1 MNFTQ
6 CDNNNDHN
14 FSASDRDMMAKHK
27 DYSKS
32 SKGESEDVTTVA
44 GANRAALHR
53 HGLYNP
59 KGWITHGLTSLM
71 QLPNATPTAVLRWT
85 TPEGPMPHILHLPS
99 RDHDRHIKIYVWIP
113 PTGLG
118 SFSGTQRPCLID
130 FHGGGF
136 IMGGPLEQAP
146 WCAALARA
154 GIIAITVHYR
164 LGPTWE
170 FPAALLDAEDVINA
184 VLDAEC
190 NTESGK
196 FIRREILR
204 LSNGQTEFD
213 ESRIGISGFS
223 SGGNIA
229 LNMLLSIPAHLNTS
243 KAGGSILNEED
254 QDSTDEGESDG
265 DWPSP
270 FLNAQSPLRTIPAL
284 LFFPSLDARQAP
296 FDRKRPEGMA
306 PQGEV
311 SKWIGK
317 TLLNAYLP
325 QEFVSHLRASPGL
338 APIGLPGGLEEEVN
352 VRKLAAKQHGLATD
366 SDENAL
372 KPTNTS
378 SSTQKRTSAA
388 VKHATLDCMHL
399 ASRALLILPKIDTLS
414 EQSEVWVEALDAA
427 NKLSVSPEKD
437 GSMIG
442 KPLLL
447 KGKQDSMGHVRVHR
461 IEKMTHGFTTF
472 PDSFIDEKT
481 RAAKKLV
488 MDQALDYVIE
498 MFKL

>member
-1 MNFTQ
+1 
-6 CDNNNDHN
+6 
-14 FSASDRDMMAKHK
+14 MAKHK
-27 DYSKS
+27 DHTEPG
-32 SKGESEDVTTVA
+32 KGESERQDITTVA
-44 GANRAALHR
+44 GANRAALHKQ
-53 HGLYNP
+53 GLYKP

-71 QLPNATPTAVLRWT
+71 QLPNATPLAVLRWT
-85 TPEGPMPHILHLPS
+85 TPEGPMPHILNLPS
-99 RDHDRHIKIYVWIP
+99 RDEGRHIKIYVWIP
-113 PTGLG
+113 PPGSG
-118 SFSGTQRPCLID
+118 SFTGTRRPCLVD

-136 IMGGPLEQAP
+136 TMGGPLEQAP

-154 GIIAITVHYR
+154 GIIAISVHYR

-184 VLDAEC
+184 ILDVEG
-190 NTESGK
+190 NTEPGK
-196 FIRREILR
+196 FIRREVLR
-204 LSNGQTEFD
+204 CSKGRTEFD
-213 ESRIGISGFS
+213 ESKVGISGFS

-243 KAGGSILNEED
+243 KA
-254 QDSTDEGESDG
+254 DEGGNDG

-325 QEFVSHLRASPGL
+325 QEFVSHLRA
-338 APIGLPGGLEEEVN
+338 
-352 VRKLAAKQHGLATD
+352 TM
-366 SDENAL
+366 
-372 KPTNTS
+372 
-378 SSTQKRTSAA
+378 
-388 VKHATLDCMHL
+388 KHATLDCMHP
-399 ASRALLILPKIDTLS
+399 ATRALLILPQIDTLS
-414 EQSEVWVEALDAA
+414 EQSEVW
-427 NKLSVSPEKD
+427 
-437 GSMIG
+437 
-442 KPLLL
+442 
-447 KGKQDSMGHVRVHR
+447 QDSMGHVRVHR
-461 IEKMTHGFTTF
+461 IEKMSHGFTTF

-488 MDQALDYVIE
+488 MDQALLYVIE
-498 MFKL
+498 MFKSS

>member
-1 MNFTQ
+1 MTSSQ
-6 CDNNNDHN
+6 HDK
-14 FSASDRDMMAKHK
+14 AIKSDQKVMEKHT
-27 DYSKS
+27 YYTETG
-32 SKGESEDVTTVA
+32 KGESEGQDVTTVA
-44 GANRAALHR
+44 GANRAALR
-53 HGLYNP
+53 RQGLYKP

-71 QLPNATPTAVLRWT
+71 QLPNSTPTSVLRWT
-85 TPEGPMPHILHLPS
+85 TPEGPMPHILNLPS
-99 RDHDRHIKIYVWIP
+99 RDEGRHIKIYVWIP
-113 PTGLG
+113 PPGSG
-118 SFSGTQRPCLID
+118 SFTGTRRPCLVD

-136 IMGGPLEQAP
+136 TMGGPLEQAP

-154 GIIAITVHYR
+154 GIIAISVHYR

-184 VLDAEC
+184 ILDVEE
-190 NTESGK
+190 NTEPSK

-204 LSNGQTEFD
+204 CSDGRTEFD
-213 ESRIGISGFS
+213 ESKIGISGFS

-243 KAGGSILNEED
+243 KAGGS
-254 QDSTDEGESDG
+254 DSDSSDESENDG

-311 SKWIGK
+311 SKWIGR

-352 VRKLAAKQHGLATD
+352 VRKLAAKQLGLPTE
-366 SDENAL
+366 SDETAL
-372 KPTNTS
+372 KPSNAS
-378 SSTQKRTSAA
+378 SSTQKRVSAA
-388 VKHATLDCMHL
+388 MKHATLDCMHP
-399 ASRALLILPKIDTLS
+399 ASRALLILPQIDTLS
-414 EQSEVWVEALDAA
+414 EQSEIWVEALDAA
-427 NKLSVSPEKD
+427 NKLSTSSEKD

-447 KGKQDSMGHVRVHR
+447 DGKQDSMGHVRVHR
-461 IEKMTHGFTTF
+461 IEKMSHGFTTF
-472 PDSFIDEKT
+472 PDSFIDENT

-488 MDQALDYVIE
+488 MDQALEYVIE
-498 MFKL
+498 MFKLS